1 MKRHI
6 RIIIILVISMFL
18 FNINDVKA
26 GIFENTWN
34 AAKNGYK
41 YIFRNEPGDTVCQ
54 YTHTIKNVTCENS
67 MGRDEKVE
75 EEETLVKLYREYTPK
90 DPHNPYLYLQQITSY
105 GDGAG
110 GNNSGCPS
118 QTYNTEKFLVGSSF
132 QYADVSGF
140 PEFSVD
146 NFCSA
151 YAVFCYGETATDY
164 GIFCFDNDGKY
175 CTKKYVDEKGRNCTK
190 ELKSG
195 GQNVNGFGEKKLFGN
210 EEEDEKKRNEVESSL
225 IEQIGEQ
232 RIMLKK
238 KKRQTGSDCKSMLG
252 PVVTEDVNKVLKY
265 IQYLGPILVT
275 VLGILDFIKAVAS
288 GSSETF
294 NGAWKKLLKRLIV
307 ALLLFF
313 VVILVKFIFHVFGI
327 TAPDTCLN

>member
-1 MKRHI
+1 MKRYI

-26 GIFENTWN
+26 SVVEDVRDW
-34 AAKNGYK
+34 AKKNYK
-41 YIFRNEPGDTVCQ
+41 YIKSGEPGDTVCQ
-54 YTHTIKNVTCENS
+54 YTHTTKNVTCQNINQVNETH
-67 MGRDEKVE
+67 DL
-75 EEETLVKLYREYTPK
+75 ETLIKLYREYYPK
-90 DPHNPYLYLQQITSY
+90 DPHNPYLYLQTISTY
-105 GDGAG
+105 GGM
-110 GNNSGCPS
+110 GNNTGCPGHDY
-118 QTYNTEKFLVGSSF
+118 TTEKFLVGSSF

-151 YAVFCYGETATDY
+151 YAVYCAGETAMDF

-175 CTKKYVDEKGRNCTK
+175 CTKKYVDEKGRTCTK

-327 TAPDTCLN
+327 TAPDTCLK